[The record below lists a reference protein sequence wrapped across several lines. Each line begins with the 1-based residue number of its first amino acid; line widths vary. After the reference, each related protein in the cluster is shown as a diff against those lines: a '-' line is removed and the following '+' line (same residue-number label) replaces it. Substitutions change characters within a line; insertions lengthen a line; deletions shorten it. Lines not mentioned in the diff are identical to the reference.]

1 MLKQTAN
8 QINYSLGVLIVLLMF
23 FWFTC
28 KCIGTNQY
36 KHLHVNNC
44 KSYGNHNLRHDNR
57 NLRHDN
63 RNLQHKESFSPTFSY
78 GNDTDIEFSNSPIPY
93 IRYDYSNN
101 KLKIPNSMSAYS
113 HLFDKEL
120 IKCGIDTAND
130 KDSSSMHM
138 QKKKIESIYNRPK
151 SITSTRNKQDSDR
164 IDRIAMASF

>member
-1 MLKQTAN
+1 MSNQIPN

-36 KHLHVNNC
+36 KHLHVNN
-44 KSYGNHNLRHDNR
+44 LP
-57 NLRHDN
+57 
-63 RNLQHKESFSPTFSY
+63 HKESFSSTFSY
-78 GNDTDIEFSNSPIPY
+78 GNNTDIEFSNSPIPY

-120 IKCGIDTAND
+120 IKCGIDTTND
-130 KDSSSMHM
+130 NDSSSIHM
-138 QKKKIESIYNRPK
+138 QKKKIEAMYNRPK

-164 IDRIAMASF
+164 IDRIAMSSF